1 MKVEHKVSNKCCSFR
16 IINWVREEVEA
27 SDGKARERIQAVV
40 LDMSS
45 KCLRPYAKF
54 IEVNAFFYKLI
65 ARYMLM

>member
-27 SDGKARERIQAVV
+27 FDGKGKERIQAVV

-45 KCLRPYAKF
+45 KCFKIMCKIYRRKCIVL
-54 IEVNAFFYKLI
+54 LI
-65 ARYMLM
+65 NY